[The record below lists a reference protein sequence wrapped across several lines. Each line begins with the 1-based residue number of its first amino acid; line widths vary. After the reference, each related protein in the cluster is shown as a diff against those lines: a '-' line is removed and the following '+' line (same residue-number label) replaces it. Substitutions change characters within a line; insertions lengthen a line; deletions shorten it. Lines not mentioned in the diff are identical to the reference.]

1 MDTYVQVYMVLG
13 SSLSWVVRHSR
24 GHQGQELESW
34 PALSICPSVFVLS
47 LIHQLL
53 LRKGVSHDQQQPH
66 HPN

>member
-24 GHQGQELESW
+24 AHQGHGILASSEYL
-34 PALSICPSVFVLS
+34 PIVLS

-53 LRKGVSHDQQQPH
+53 LQKGVSHDQQQPH
-66 HPN
+66 QPN